1 MLSSAAVR
9 MDRYAFT
16 SLRLLWMSALLTAS
30 LLSASPASPQTSTP
44 PETRAGEI
52 ARQQEEKAQVAAP
65 DEPNR
70 GEVFLEQV
78 ERGKWFLAPPRGWYP
93 LFGSIYYGSGLAL
106 GGGYRHH
113 IGYDSYVDA
122 SAMYS
127 IAGYKLGR
135 ITARTPN
142 HVKGRLDLEGSVE
155 WLDATRV
162 PFFGLGND
170 SQTSGRTSF
179 RINRAQVEGAAE
191 LHLVDWLRL
200 RLDGGFDDYTQK
212 PGQGRQPSIATLY
225 TPEQAPLLGSSDQL
239 YLRGEASAAFLW
251 LRSPAYSRTGG
262 LYRVAYEEF
271 NPLRGS
277 GGTFGFV
284 RTEFVQHVPIQRET
298 WVVSLRARTESILR
312 KSDVVPYFLMPYL
325 GSGNTLRGYPT
336 GRFRDRHTLL
346 LSSELRWFPN
356 RLGLDMALFFD
367 AGKVAPLRSQLT
379 LDNLKTDYGIG
390 VRFHTPSATVLRL
403 DLARGLEGFHVVL
416 TASAPF

>member
-1 MLSSAAVR
+1 M
-9 MDRYAFT
+9 
-16 SLRLLWMSALLTAS
+16 
-30 LLSASPASPQTSTP
+30 PASAQTGAP
-44 PETRAGEI
+44 ADTRAGDI
-52 ARQQEEKAQVAAP
+52 ARRQEEKEKNAAP
-65 DEPNR
+65 DDPNR
-70 GEVFLEQV
+70 GEVFLGQV
-78 ERGKWFLAPPRGWYP
+78 EGGKWFLGPPRGWYP
-93 LFGSIYYGSGLAL
+93 LIGSIYYGSGPAL

-113 IGYDSYVDA
+113 IGYESYVDA

-127 IAGYKLGR
+127 IAGYKMASLVG
-135 ITARTPN
+135 RTPN
-142 HVKGRLDLEGSVE
+142 HVRGRLDLEGSIT

-170 SQTSGRTSF
+170 SQTTGRTSF

-212 PGQGRQPSIATLY
+212 PGQGRQPSIETVY
-225 TPEQAPLLGSSDQL
+225 TPEEAPLLGSSSER

-251 LRSPAYSRTGG
+251 LQSPGYSRTGG
-262 LYRVAYEEF
+262 LFRVAYEEF

-284 RTEFVQHVPIQRET
+284 RSEVVQHVPIQRET

-325 GSGNTLRGYPT
+325 GSGVTLRGYPT

-403 DLARGLEGFHVVL
+403 DVARGLEGFHVVL